1 MEATPPSYALLFQL
15 PLTLTILIKLYKPR
29 TFPKIASTC
38 STKTRME
45 KVYPS
50 KWNID
55 AKREKDRSVPSLRDR
70 CSRNARPSEPTTIA
84 SVSFGRTRTASST
97 CTILPPPS
105 PPGAHTTRH
114 LGRRGRIRAYITTAF
129 R

>member
-55 AKREKDRSVPSLRDR
+55 AKREKDRSHRYGTDVPVTHVRQ
-70 CSRNARPSEPTTIA
+70 N
-84 SVSFGRTRTASST
+84 
-97 CTILPPPS
+97 PPPS
-105 PPGAHTTRH
+105 PPFPSAVRGLPPPPVQFYHHLHHLVHTP
-114 LGRRGRIRAYITTAF
+114 RGILDDGGEYAPI
-129 R
+129 